1 MNLVSYFV
9 IEKLGLFVLLVISL
23 LLVIFLKVV
32 VFL

>member
-1 MNLVSYFV
+1 MNLVFYFV